1 MNENDFYHRIH
12 QVMGD
17 CILEE
22 LKDGDIDMDD
32 EKVSSFL
39 FSCFPDESCI
49 DFVLKLLSM
58 NFDYDEHSFRVFIE
72 DLYEKGKKHMGN

>member
-1 MNENDFYHRIH
+1 MNEKDFILKLH
-12 QVMGD
+12 QMMGD
-17 CILEE
+17 SVLDG
-22 LKDGDIDMDD
+22 LKDGDFDMDD

-72 DLYEKGKKHMGN
+72 DLYAKGKKEMGY